1 VFSSRAM
8 PNSMLGMGIEY
19 VEGVVEVPGG
29 WVLEQPASYAGDA
42 HHVEET
48 LEELGASSITV
59 STVQSGYLHLGQG
72 QTEGQNLVYV
82 WKRTNR

>member
-1 VFSSRAM
+1 
-8 PNSMLGMGIEY
+8 MLGMGIEY

-29 WVLEQPASYAGDA
+29 WVLEQPPSYAGDA
-42 HHVEET
+42 HDVEET